1 MHIYSFAPSIAR
13 GRLTY
18 EGDFM
23 KVKKKCISS
32 LKRCFILSLCV
43 VIGLV
48 VSLQGFCASTLN
60 YPLSTDIEFMSSW
73 GEDNVYMQGNDWW
86 GKFSPVSAST
96 SFDCTLQCAS
106 GSYDFLPEFDS
117 NSSYSLFVKTAWT
130 IPNTTYNT
138 ISPDSFASKSYLMV
152 TMRNGSNVRVT
163 PTISYTK
170 WDGGTGYNVR
180 YTYQFPEGAKS
191 IYSVSFGC
199 SFSRSVPTSIP
210 MYLTVYPL
218 QLTTTTGTDKIT
230 SAIGNDTPNTS
241 TVDDYN
247 KAESELMGGV
257 QGGLDDINSQ
267 WNNINGDLLQYQG
280 AFFAFRSFFNK
291 LTDLPFVSVVV
302 TLSVSVGSFAL
313 LLGAVNTIFKNRGD

>member
-1 MHIYSFAPSIAR
+1 MK
-13 GRLTY
+13 
-18 EGDFM
+18 GDFM

-48 VSLQGFCASTLN
+48 VSLQGFCASSQIYYLKDGGV
-60 YPLSTDIEFMSSW
+60 SSSW
-73 GEDNVYMQGNDWW
+73 GSSVVNRFSDNTRFLAFKSSGAMLT
-86 GKFSPVSAST
+86 F
-96 SFDCTLQCAS
+96 FCTLINANSSSSGDNILAVPDMTNRELTYHLNFRTKMYFDSAYAS
-106 GSYDFLPEFDS
+106 YFKRDSFYVSLSCILSNGETRSFRFAPSSFVWWKDNTGVTMHYDFDMPSDVV
-117 NSSYSLFVKTAWT
+117 SLV
-130 IPNTTYNT
+130 
-138 ISPDSFASKSYLMV
+138 SF
-152 TMRNGSNVRVT
+152 T
-163 PTISYTK
+163 
-170 WDGGTGYNVR
+170 
-180 YTYQFPEGAKS
+180 
-191 IYSVSFGC
+191 FGC
-199 SFSRSVPTSIP
+199 SFISGISYRL
-210 MYLTVYPL
+210 YLAVFGITLSSQSGADRV
-218 QLTTTTGTDKIT
+218 T

-257 QGGLDDINSQ
+257 QGGLNDINSQ
-267 WNNINGDLLQYQG
+267 WNNINGDLVQYQG

>member
-1 MHIYSFAPSIAR
+1 
-13 GRLTY
+13 
-18 EGDFM
+18 M

-43 VIGLV
+43 VIGLAA
-48 VSLQGFCASTLN
+48 SLQGFCTSTLSF
-60 YPLSTDIEFMSSW
+60 PLKLDYGVSSSW
-73 GEDNVYMQGNDWW
+73 SLENDYMQGDDRWD
-86 GKFSPVSAST
+86 KFQPLQST
-96 SFDCTLQCAS
+96 SAFSCFYTFSDGNT
-106 GSYDFLPEFDS
+106 
-117 NSSYSLFVKTAWT
+117 SLFPTLASNTDYTLTIKTAWT
-130 IPNTTYNT
+130 IQNTTYNT
-138 ISPDSFASKSYLMV
+138 IDSNTFASQSSLSVAMQ
-152 TMRNGSNVRVT
+152 NGDNVSVSPSVRFT
-163 PTISYTK
+163 RWT
-170 WDGGTGYNVR
+170 GGTGFNVY
-180 YTYQFPEGAKS
+180 YTYQIPDGAS
-191 IYSVSFGC
+191 FLYGIEFGC
-199 SFSRSVPTSIP
+199 RFSKVVPTSVP

-218 QLTTTTGTDKIT
+218 ELSTVSGTDRIV

-257 QGGLDDINSQ
+257 QGGLNDINSQ